1 MAAPSADVVVPG
13 TGATTGAGEPSW
25 REKRTALK
33 VRASPVVIRCML
45 KKEDTRSRTL
55 NDSSNSSDTD
65 SYSGVTLNKKIV
77 SSSQS
82 LYSLATVGSQP
93 LKLLC
98 IYSFLL
104 PLHRPLFGS
113 RILVLYKDSLQSS
126 AHGSNLA
133 LPAQPKIRFPKATG
147 EALSFHSL
155 RVKKTTC
162 SRFSQRN

>member
-1 MAAPSADVVVPG
+1 
-13 TGATTGAGEPSW
+13 
-25 REKRTALK
+25 
-33 VRASPVVIRCML
+33 VVIRCML

-55 NDSSNSSDTD
+55 DDSSNSSDTD
-65 SYSGVTLNKKIV
+65 PYSGATLNKKIV

-113 RILVLYKDSLQSS
+113 RILILYKDSLQSS

-147 EALSFHSL
+147 EALMSKGSRYLFQNSDL
-155 RVKKTTC
+155 RCPDREQAHPEHRTEPRPQN
-162 SRFSQRN
+162 SAPELQ